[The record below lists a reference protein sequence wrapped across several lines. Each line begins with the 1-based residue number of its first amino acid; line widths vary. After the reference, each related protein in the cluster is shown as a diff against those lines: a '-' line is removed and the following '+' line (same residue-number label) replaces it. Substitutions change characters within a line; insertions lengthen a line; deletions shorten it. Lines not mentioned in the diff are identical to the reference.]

1 VAVVPGPDSA
11 SLTGSGARA
20 IDVLD
25 GVSDVVIRDL
35 DLSGADVDGGAI
47 RIGAGASVALENALI
62 ARSTASRGGA
72 VFVGAGALLD
82 AEVVELSLNQAQEGG
97 AVFLD
102 AGAALSLTF
111 ATLEGNAALRSGGA
125 LVLGGGS
132 TFLGEDAQFVSN
144 LAWEAGGAVV
154 SSAPDF
160 VECVRCRF
168 QGNSCGTSGGAW
180 SAEGGTVTLID
191 VVASTNS
198 ATVGGALHVGGGADV
213 MLEGG
218 AFTSHTAIDGGSV
231 LDVVFGAVFFDAVDL
246 ATPGPDDNASP
257 EVRVPGTTYDLDGT
271 WSGVCDELEC
281 A

>member
-1 VAVVPGPDSA
+1 
-11 SLTGSGARA
+11 
-20 IDVLD
+20 
-25 GVSDVVIRDL
+25 
-35 DLSGADVDGGAI
+35 
-47 RIGAGASVALENALI
+47 
-62 ARSTASRGGA
+62 
-72 VFVGAGALLD
+72 
-82 AEVVELSLNQAQEGG
+82 
-97 AVFLD
+97 
-102 AGAALSLTF
+102 
-111 ATLEGNAALRSGGA
+111 
-125 LVLGGGS
+125 
-132 TFLGEDAQFVSN
+132 
-144 LAWEAGGAVV
+144 VV